1 LFIFFGWIFDFRLRT
16 QLKTMTELPII
27 VETRALINKEF
38 ELNIPEQVDTHEA
51 LIEVMA
57 DVLADM
63 IEHRLE
69 QLFTTLYL
77 IDVDERKVQAVLTPG
92 NPEPAKISLA
102 KLIVERQ
109 ERKVISRRK
118 YQDQPGDGWA
128 D

>member
-1 LFIFFGWIFDFRLRT
+1 
-16 QLKTMTELPII
+16 MTELPII

-92 NPEPAKISLA
+92 NPEPANISLA